1 MQPMTTTRTEA
12 DRRGRR
18 PSVLS
23 RYAREIVVVLVVKT
37 FVLVAIWQLW
47 FAAPSRPHLES
58 GEIAAR
64 IYSTT
69 AAPANERERHAR
81 P

>member
-1 MQPMTTTRTEA
+1 MQPMTTARTGG
-12 DRRGRR
+12 DRGDRR
-18 PSVLS
+18 PSGLS
-23 RYAREIVVVLVVKT
+23 RCAREIVVVLVVKT

-47 FAAPSRPHLES
+47 FSAPSRPQVDSE
-58 GEIAAR
+58 EIAAR

-69 AAPANERERHAR
+69 AVPANEKERHAR